1 MKFWAFEC
9 SFVINN
15 NFLMAEVFVGA
26 TRKELLAAMNT
37 FFRVPRAKILVADV
51 LGAWLVDDGVV
62 TTFYGAKPFVSVAIA
77 KQELPFENAVDLL
90 VGELDGAIP
99 RAFLAKGRA
108 NASDAKESDEE
119 DDEEAELK
127 PFKFLFDAK
136 VFLAQL
142 PAIDGEPLV
151 ANERVMLMRPVGVA
165 GYSGTDDAYYHPNV
179 ELTPGWSDAEVDSKP
194 NRFDPKSRFRRS
206 LEVPTV

>member
-1 MKFWAFEC
+1 
-9 SFVINN
+9 
-15 NFLMAEVFVGA
+15 VFVGA

-99 RAFLAKGRA
+99 RAFLAKGKA
-108 NASDAKESDEE
+108 NASDAEESDEE
-119 DDEEAELK
+119 DDEEPELK
-127 PFKFLFDAK
+127 PFKFQFDAK
-136 VFLAQL
+136 GFLAEL
-142 PAIDGEPLV
+142 PPIDGE
-151 ANERVMLMRPVGVA
+151 RMSDQCVMLVRPVGVEGHIA
-165 GYSGTDDAYYHPNV
+165 RDDEEYYHPNV
-179 ELTPGWSDAEVDSKP
+179 ELTPGWSDAELDSKP
-194 NRFDPKSRFRRS
+194 NRFDPKSRFRRN
-206 LEVPTV
+206 LEVPRT